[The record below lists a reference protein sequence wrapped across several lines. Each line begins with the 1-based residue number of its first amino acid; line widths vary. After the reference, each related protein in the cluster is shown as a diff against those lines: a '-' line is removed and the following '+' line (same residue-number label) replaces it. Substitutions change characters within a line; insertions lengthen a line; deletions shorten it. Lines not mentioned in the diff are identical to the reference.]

1 MDEYKVEEDKTLRF
15 LLKNKNEGYYN
26 ILKANIEIL
35 KPILAKCT
43 PPEYTGHAYDNHT
56 LQVEKYVNDLLPQ
69 PLKDILDPTELF
81 ILLTA
86 IHCHD
91 IGMSKYDTIEID
103 GRTYSDVS
111 RGDHN
116 QTVYEMLYDKANNIH
131 TTNLINYPVD
141 CDANKFAKSIAEL
154 CRGHRNHKDEQGKPI
169 DTLTDLEDN
178 NFTNTTFKTKFFAS
192 ILRLADEL
200 DITNQRAP
208 QKILNLIVPWLN
220 NQSKEEWR
228 KHSFYEQVDIK
239 SDTLK
244 ITLKPNKQQV
254 DLSDESS
261 DRSQIRHILFKI
273 RDTIEETLKEIE
285 PYIKV
290 EILRQTFD
298 PDYSIKYDYDVSII
312 TKEDYEN
319 YKNNI
324 NKKKEQE
331 KAQDLGSSEAQEEN
345 IEIVKENIKRI
356 VTKLKNRGELISY
369 GNIVLPTERR
379 TRYYINTNLLI
390 PRYKFLG
397 LIVSYFY
404 LKHKDNNIDCIIG
417 IGDAGR
423 IIGPR
428 LSIRFPS
435 LFTYPTTN
443 SREENNSISVEKDT
457 LFDKE
462 NDIETILV
470 ITDVL
475 SSGQT
480 IKKVN
485 SIIRKKKP
493 NVKIYYESIFSVNNE
508 IANQLKNEGVVVES
522 IINTFQFDTY
532 TEEYINKEENKKL
545 KNELD
550 LLKKIK
556 R

>member
-1 MDEYKVEEDKTLRF
+1 MEEYKVEEENTLRF
-15 LLKNKNEGYYN
+15 LLKDKKESYYN
-26 ILKANIEIL
+26 ILKANIDIL

-56 LQVEKYVNDLLPQ
+56 LQVEKYVNDLLKQ
-69 PLKDILDPTELF
+69 ELKDILDPTELF

-103 GRTYSDVS
+103 GRTYSDAS

-116 QTVYEMLYDKANNIH
+116 QTAYEMLYDNNKH
-131 TTNLINYPVD
+131 TDLITYPPD
-141 CDANKFAKSIAEL
+141 CDADKFAKTIAEL

-169 DTLTDLEDN
+169 DTLKDLEDN
-178 NFTNTTFKTKFFAS
+178 NFTNTKFKTKFFAS

-208 QKILNLIVPWLN
+208 QKILNLIVSWLN

-239 SDTLK
+239 SDSLK

-254 DLSDESS
+254 ELSDKSS
-261 DRSQIRHILFKI
+261 DKTQIRHILFKI

-290 EILRQTFD
+290 EILRQSFD
-298 PDYSIKYDYDVSII
+298 IDYSIKYDYDVSII

-331 KAQDLGSSEAQEEN
+331 KAQDIGSSEAQEEN
-345 IEIVKENIKRI
+345 IEIVKESIKRI

-379 TRYYINTNLLI
+379 SRYYINTNLLI

-397 LIVSYFY
+397 LIISYFY
-404 LKHKDNNIDCIIG
+404 LKHKDNNIDCVIG

-428 LSIRFPS
+428 LSIRFHS

-443 SREENNSISVEKDT
+443 SREENSSISVEKDT

-462 NDIETILV
+462 NDIQTILV

-480 IKKVN
+480 IKTVN
-485 SIIRKKKP
+485 SIICKKKP
-493 NVKIYYESIFSVNNE
+493 LAKIYYESIFSVNNE
-508 IANQLKNEGVVVES
+508 VANQLMTEGIVVES
-522 IINTFQFDTY
+522 INNSFQFDTY
-532 TEEYINKEENKKL
+532 TEEDINDEKNKKL

-550 LLKKIK
+550 LLRKIK

>member
-1 MDEYKVEEDKTLRF
+1 MEEYRVEESGTLRY
-15 LLKNKNEGYYN
+15 LLKDKNLAYYN

-56 LQVEKYVNDLLPQ
+56 LQVEKYINDLLPQ
-69 PLKDILDPTELF
+69 ILKDNLDPTELF

-91 IGMSKYDTIEID
+91 IGMSKYNTTEID
-103 GRTYSDVS
+103 GRICYDVS

-116 QTVYEMLYDKANNIH
+116 QTAYEMLYNEENH
-131 TTNLINYPVD
+131 QQTGLIGYPSD
-141 CDANKFAKSIAEL
+141 CDAKKVSKAIAEL
-154 CRGHRNHKDEQGKPI
+154 CRGHRNHKDEQRNTI
-169 DTLTDLEDN
+169 DTLKNLEDI
-178 NFTNTTFKTKFFAS
+178 NFTNTTFNAKFFAS

-208 QKILNLIVPWLN
+208 QKILDLIAPWLN
-220 NQSKEEWR
+220 NESKEEWK
-228 KHSFYEQVDIK
+228 KHNFYERVDIK
-239 SDTLK
+239 STPHK
-244 ITLKPNKQQV
+244 ITLIPDKQQIIA
-254 DLSDESS
+254 SDKNS
-261 DRSQIRHILFKI
+261 DRNQIRHILFAVKDKI
-273 RDTIEETLKEIE
+273 QSTLSEIE
-285 PYIKV
+285 PYLTVAGKPHFELGYSVIR
-290 EILRQTFD
+290 IAFD
-298 PDYSIKYDYDVSII
+298 TSVV
-312 TKEDYEN
+312 TNEDREN
-319 YKNNI
+319 YYANI
-324 NKKKEQE
+324 EKKKKQE
-331 KAQDLGSSEAQEEN
+331 KQNSDSSEAQEDN
-345 IEIVKENIKRI
+345 IEVVKECIKKF
-356 VTKLKNRGELISY
+356 VTTLKNKGELISY

-390 PRYKFLG
+390 PRYEFLG
-397 LIVSYFY
+397 LITSYFY
-404 LKHKDNNIDCIIG
+404 LKHKNNSIGCVIG

-435 LFTYPTTN
+435 FFTYPTTN
-443 SREENNSISVEKDT
+443 DREENNSISFEKGT

-470 ITDVL
+470 VTDVL

-480 IKKVN
+480 IKKTDAM
-485 SIIRKKKP
+485 IREKKP
-493 NVKIYYESIFSVNNE
+493 SAIIYYESIFSVNKE
-508 IANQLKNEGVVVES
+508 VANQLKSEGVEINS
-522 IINTFQFDTY
+522 IIDAFQFDTY

-556 R
+556 K